1 MKWSFAVL
9 FALAMPSAYAEP
21 WLCTDADGN
30 KSYSYEP
37 ESAKKKNCVDKP
49 IPSTNVVRKGPR
61 RIDAEAGSEKFPA
74 VDARTQKN
82 RDAERR
88 RILEREL
95 AEEKK
100 ALADAMKQ
108 LEAQAKAAA
117 VEKTQAR
124 FEERLK
130 PYQDKVRLHLTNIA
144 TLERELGSKS

>member
-9 FALAMPSAYAEP
+9 FALAVPAAHAEP

-37 ESAKKKNCVDKP
+37 ESAKKKNCVHRP

-61 RIDAEAGSEKFPA
+61 RIDADFEREKFPA
-74 VDARTQKN
+74 VSANTQKQ

-88 RILEREL
+88 RLLEREL

-100 ALADAMKQ
+100 ALAEAMKQ
-108 LEAQAKAAA
+108 LEAQAKVAAA
-117 VEKTQAR
+117 EKTQTR
-124 FEERLK
+124 FDERLK
-130 PYQDKVRLHLTNIA
+130 PYQDKVRVHLSNIA
-144 TLERELGSKS
+144 NIERELGV